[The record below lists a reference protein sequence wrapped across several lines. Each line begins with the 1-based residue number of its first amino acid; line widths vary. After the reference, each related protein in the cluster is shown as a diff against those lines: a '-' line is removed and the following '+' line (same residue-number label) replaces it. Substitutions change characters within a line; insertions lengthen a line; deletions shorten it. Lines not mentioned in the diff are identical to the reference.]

1 MAMLNLSSPQN
12 LKVAEMAIFF
22 DKLPTILVLAVMVGI
37 FVALRRHI
45 KSPRLHLWIAAW
57 GLIFV
62 HFFVQ
67 IFEPADG
74 NLTPLTFMID
84 LGCLQLSALY
94 FIASLTSFFEDRR
107 LTFSL
112 LTLTGLPALAYTAGQ
127 AYDLN
132 WRWLYISCTAIIFY
146 GTLFFVVMRRKVAAT
161 FFLWAP
167 IVAVTGTVAMVRAWH
182 GNYDFGYL
190 AILTLGFAF
199 PGFLF
204 YRRYPRWSPGVVT
217 SAGGFLLW
225 GAVFPVGHMMDIWAP
240 SLKINPELWNTP
252 KFFVAFGMILTLLE
266 DKSEFLRSARRREQ
280 KLNRQLQK
288 FSSITS
294 RLLSGVDVNSV
305 CSEIAAAIRETST
318 FDRVVIILS
327 NDGRNL
333 FCAGN
338 AGYEGDAKNL
348 VEHKCNEVWKF
359 DDLVEACTIGQRL
372 GERSVILQPEQME
385 KYGQVPSDASFEPSA
400 HWVKGNQILVL
411 LRSTRGAHVGCIGLS
426 DPRDVTRVNAEEL
439 TKIEL
444 LAGDLAVTVDNAT
457 LHRQLA
463 RAEKLAAIGQLV
475 AGVAH
480 ELNNPLTSIVGYT
493 ELISDDIPEGPARQ
507 KLDKMLREAQRMK
520 RIIENLLRFARQN
533 SLAKKSANL
542 EMLLQDVL
550 ALREYHLHNHDIE
563 VQVQIE
569 PGLPAVALDEDQFKQ
584 ILLNLLN
591 NSIDALEGL
600 SRKRIRIEA
609 SCNNGRVMLCF
620 DDNGNG
626 FTDLNRVFDPFY
638 TTKPVGKGT
647 GLGLSIC
654 YGIVKEH
661 GGEIHAENLE
671 PRGARI
677 ALELPVEVAVLAAQG
692 T

>member
-1 MAMLNLSSPQN
+1 MINLAF
-12 LKVAEMAIFF
+12 LDWKFALMAILF

-37 FVALRRHI
+37 FVALRRHV
-45 KSPRLHLWIAAW
+45 KSARLHLWITAW
-57 GLIFV
+57 ALIFI

-67 IFEPADG
+67 LFEPADG
-74 NLTPLTFMID
+74 NLTPVTFMID
-84 LGCLQLSALY
+84 LGCLQLAALF
-94 FIASLTSFFEDRR
+94 FIASLTSFFEKTR
-107 LTFSL
+107 LTVSL
-112 LTLTGLPALAYTAGQ
+112 LALTGVPAMAYTAGL
-127 AYDLN
+127 AYELN
-132 WRWLYISCTAIIFY
+132 WRWLYVSCVAIIFY
-146 GTLFFVVMRRKVAAT
+146 GAPLFVVLRRKPAIE

-167 IVAVTGTVAMVRAWH
+167 IVTVTGTVAIVRAWH
-182 GNYDFGYL
+182 GHYDFGFL
-190 AILTLGFAF
+190 ALLTLGFAL

-225 GAVFPVGHMMDIWAP
+225 GAVFPVGEIMSAWAP
-240 SLKINPELWNTP
+240 NLKVNPELWNTP

-280 KLNRQLQK
+280 KLNHQLQK
-288 FSSITS
+288 FSGITS

-305 CSEIAAAIRETST
+305 CHEIAAAIRETST

-327 NDGRNL
+327 HDGRNL
-333 FCAGN
+333 FAAGHC
-338 AGYEGDAKNL
+338 GYEGDAKNL
-348 VEHKCNEVWKF
+348 IEHRCNEVWKF
-359 DDLVEACTIGQRL
+359 DDLVEACTVGERL
-372 GERSVILQPEQME
+372 GERSVKLRPDQME
-385 KYGQVPSDASFEPSA
+385 KYGQVPSPSRFEPSQD
-400 HWVKGNQILVL
+400 WMKGSQVLVP
-411 LRSTRGAHVGCIGLS
+411 LRSMRGAHVGCIGLS
-426 DPRDVTRVNAEEL
+426 DPRDVTRVNGDEL
-439 TKIEL
+439 TRIEL
-444 LAGDLAVTVDNAT
+444 LAGDLAVTVDNAA

-480 ELNNPLTSIVGYT
+480 ELNNPLTSIIGYS
-493 ELISDDIPEGPARQ
+493 ELISDDIPKGPARE
-507 KLDKMLREAQRMK
+507 KLDKMVREAQRMK
-520 RIIENLLRFARQN
+520 RIIENLLRFARHN

-550 ALREYHLHNHDIE
+550 ALREYHLRNHDID
-563 VQVQIE
+563 VQVRIE
-569 PGLPAVALDEDQFKQ
+569 PDLPHVALDEDQFKQ

-591 NSIDALEGL
+591 NSIDALDGN

-609 SCNNGRVMLCF
+609 SCNNGRVTLRF

-626 FTDLNRVFDPFY
+626 FTDVNRVFDPFY

-661 GGEIHAENLE
+661 GGEIHAQNLE
-671 PRGARI
+671 PHGARI
-677 ALELPVEVAVLAAQG
+677 ALELPVEVASLSVHAN
-692 T
+692 

>member
-1 MAMLNLSSPQN
+1 MA
-12 LKVAEMAIFF
+12 VFF

-37 FVALRRHI
+37 FVALRRHV

-74 NLTPLTFMID
+74 NLTPLMFMID

-94 FIASLTSFFEDRR
+94 FVASLTSFFEDAR
-107 LTFSL
+107 LTISL
-112 LTLTGLPALAYTAGQ
+112 LTLTGVPALAYTAGL
-127 AYDLN
+127 AYERN
-132 WRWLYISCTAIIFY
+132 WRWLYISCAAIIFY
-146 GTLFFVVMRRKVAAT
+146 GTPLFVLLRRKVVTT

-167 IVAVTGTVAMVRAWH
+167 IVAVTGTVAMVRAWYGH
-182 GNYDFGYL
+182 FAFGFL
-190 AILTLGFAF
+190 AILTLAFAF

-225 GAVFPVGHMMDIWAP
+225 GAVFPIGQMIDVWAP
-240 SLKINPELWNTP
+240 TLKINPELWNTP

-266 DKSEFLRSARRREQ
+266 DKSEFLRSAGQREQ
-280 KLNRQLQK
+280 KLNHQLQK
-288 FSSITS
+288 FAGITS
-294 RLLSGVDVNSV
+294 RLLTGVEVNSV
-305 CSEIAAAIRETST
+305 CNEIAAAIRETST

-333 FCAGN
+333 FAAGH

-348 VEHKCNEVWKF
+348 IEHKCSEVWKF
-359 DDLVEACTIGQRL
+359 DDMVEACTIGQKL
-372 GERSVILQPEQME
+372 GERSVILRPEQME
-385 KYGQVPSDASFEPSA
+385 KYGPVPSNTSFEPSPN
-400 HWVKGNQILVL
+400 WIKGNQILVP
-411 LRSTRGAHVGCIGLS
+411 LRSMRGAHVGCIGLS

-444 LAGDLAVTVDNAT
+444 LAGDLAVTVDNAA

-493 ELISDDIPEGPARQ
+493 ELISDEVPEGPARQ
-507 KLDKMLREAQRMK
+507 KLNKMLREAQRMK

-533 SLAKKSANL
+533 SLARKSANL
-542 EMLLQDVL
+542 EVLLQDVL
-550 ALREYHLHNHDIE
+550 ALREYHLHNNDIE

-569 PGLPAVALDEDQFKQ
+569 AGLPHVALDEDQFKQ

-591 NSIDALEGL
+591 NSIDALEGN
-600 SRKRIRIEA
+600 SKKRIRIEA

-620 DDNGNG
+620 DDNGYG
-626 FTDLNRVFDPFY
+626 FADLNRVFDPFY

-671 PRGARI
+671 PHGARI
-677 ALELPVEVAVLAAQG
+677 SLELPMEAATLVAQTV
-692 T
+692 

>member
-1 MAMLNLSSPQN
+1 
-12 LKVAEMAIFF
+12 MAILF

-37 FVALRRHI
+37 FVALRRHV
-45 KSPRLHLWIAAW
+45 KSARLHLWIAAW
-57 GLIFV
+57 VLIFV

-67 IFEPADG
+67 VFEPADG
-74 NLTPLTFMID
+74 NLTPLMFMID

-94 FIASLTSFFEDRR
+94 FVASLTSFFEDTR
-107 LTFSL
+107 LTLSL
-112 LTLTGLPALAYTAGQ
+112 LVLTGVPALAYTAGL
-127 AYDLN
+127 AYELN
-132 WRWLYISCTAIIFY
+132 WRWLYISCAAIIFY
-146 GTLFFVVMRRKVAAT
+146 GAPLFVVLRRKFVLQ

-167 IVAVTGTVAMVRAWH
+167 IVAVTGTVAIVRAWH
-182 GNYDFGYL
+182 GHYAFGFL
-190 AILTLGFAF
+190 ALLTLGFAF

-204 YRRYPRWSPGVVT
+204 CRRYPRWSPGVVT

-225 GAVFPVGHMMDIWAP
+225 GAVFPVGEMMSAWAP
-240 SLKINPELWNTP
+240 NLKVNPELWNTP

-266 DKSEFLRSARRREQ
+266 DKSEFLRSAGRREQ
-280 KLNRQLQK
+280 KLNHQLQK
-288 FSSITS
+288 FSGITS
-294 RLLSGVDVNSV
+294 RLLSGEDVNSV
-305 CSEIAAAIRETST
+305 CNEIACAIRETST

-327 NDGRNL
+327 HDGRNL
-333 FCAGN
+333 FAAGHC
-338 AGYEGDAKNL
+338 GYEGDAKSL
-348 VEHKCNEVWKF
+348 IEHKCNEVWKF
-359 DDLVEACTIGQRL
+359 EDLVEACTVGERL
-372 GERSVILQPEQME
+372 GERSVKLRPEQME
-385 KYGQVPSDASFEPSA
+385 KYGQVPSATRFEPSQ
-400 HWVKGNQILVL
+400 HWMNGNQVLVP
-411 LRSTRGAHVGCIGLS
+411 LRSMRGAHVGCIGLS
-426 DPRDVTRVNAEEL
+426 DPRDVSRVNAEEL
-439 TKIEL
+439 TRIEL
-444 LAGDLAVTVDNAT
+444 LAGDLAVTVDNAA

-493 ELISDDIPEGPARQ
+493 ELITDDVPEGPARQ

-533 SLAKKSANL
+533 TLAKKSANL

-550 ALREYHLHNHDIE
+550 ALREYHLHNQDIE

-569 PGLPAVALDEDQFKQ
+569 PGLPHVALDEDQFKQ

-591 NSIDALEGL
+591 NSIDALDGN
-600 SRKRIRIEA
+600 SSKRIRIEA
-609 SCNNGRVMLCF
+609 SCDNGRVTLRF

-626 FTDLNRVFDPFY
+626 FTDVNRVFDPFF

-671 PRGARI
+671 PHGARI
-677 ALELPVEVAVLAAQG
+677 ALELPVEMTVFAAHG
-692 T
+692 I

>member
-1 MAMLNLSSPQN
+1 MTIL
-12 LKVAEMAIFF
+12 F

-37 FVALRRHI
+37 FVALRRHV
-45 KSPRLHLWIAAW
+45 KSARLHLWITAW
-57 GLIFV
+57 VLIFV

-67 IFEPADG
+67 LFEPVDG
-74 NLTPLTFMID
+74 NLTPVTFMID
-84 LGCLQLSALY
+84 LGCLQLSAIF
-94 FIASLTSFFEDRR
+94 FIASLTSFFEDTR
-107 LTFSL
+107 LTVSL
-112 LTLTGLPALAYTAGQ
+112 LVLTGVPAMTYTAGL
-127 AYDLN
+127 AYELN
-132 WRWLYISCTAIIFY
+132 WRWLYISCAAIIFY
-146 GTLFFVVMRRKVAAT
+146 GAPLFVVLRRRLIIQIL
-161 FFLWAP
+161 LWAP
-167 IVAVTGTVAMVRAWH
+167 IVAITGTVAIVRAWH
-182 GNYDFGYL
+182 GQYDFGFL
-190 AILTLGFAF
+190 AMLTLGFAL

-204 YRRYPRWSPGVVT
+204 FRRYSHWTPGVVT

-225 GAVFPVGHMMDIWAP
+225 GAVFPIGQAMSVWAP
-240 SLKINPELWNTP
+240 NLKVNPELWNTP

-266 DKSEFLRSARRREQ
+266 DKSEFLRSAGRREQ
-280 KLNRQLQK
+280 KLNHQLQK
-288 FSSITS
+288 FAGITS
-294 RLLSGVDVNSV
+294 RLLSGEDVNSV
-305 CSEIAAAIRETST
+305 CNEIAAAIRETST

-327 NDGRNL
+327 HDSRNL
-333 FCAGN
+333 FAAGHC
-338 AGYEGDAKNL
+338 GYEGDAKNL
-348 VEHKCNEVWKF
+348 IEQKCNEVWKF
-359 DDLVEACTIGQRL
+359 EDLVEACTVGQKL
-372 GERSVILQPEQME
+372 GERSVMLRPEQMQ
-385 KYGQVPSDASFEPSA
+385 KYGQIPSATMYEPSR
-400 HWVKGNQILVL
+400 HWVKGNQVLVA
-411 LRSTRGAHVGCIGLS
+411 LRSMRGAHVGCIGLS
-426 DPRDVTRVNAEEL
+426 DPRDVRRVNAEEL
-439 TKIEL
+439 TRIEL
-444 LAGDLAVTVDNAT
+444 LAGDLAVTVDNAA

-463 RAEKLAAIGQLV
+463 RSEKLAAIGQLV

-507 KLDKMLREAQRMK
+507 KLGKMLREAQRMK

-542 EMLLQDVL
+542 EVLLQDVL

-569 PGLPAVALDEDQFKQ
+569 PGLPHVALDEDQFKQ

-591 NSIDALEGL
+591 NSIDALDGN

-609 SCNNGRVMLCF
+609 SCNNGRVMLSF

-626 FTDLNRVFDPFY
+626 FTDVNRVFDPFY

-671 PRGARI
+671 PHGARI
-677 ALELPVEVAVLAAQG
+677 ALELPVEVATFAAQEI
-692 T
+692 

>member
-1 MAMLNLSSPQN
+1 
-12 LKVAEMAIFF
+12 MAILF

-45 KSPRLHLWIAAW
+45 KSPRLHLWIGAW
-57 GLIFV
+57 VLIFI

-67 IFEPADG
+67 VFEPADG
-74 NLTPLTFMID
+74 NLKPWMFMVD
-84 LGCLQLSALY
+84 LGCLQLSGLY
-94 FIASLTSFFEDRR
+94 FVASLTSFFENRF
-107 LTFSL
+107 LTFCL
-112 LTLTGLPALAYTAGQ
+112 LTLSGVPALAYTAGL

-132 WRWLYISCTAIIFY
+132 WRWLYISCAAIIFY
-146 GTLFFVVMRRKVAAT
+146 GTPLFVVLRRKVFTT
-161 FFLWAP
+161 FFVWAP
-167 IVAVTGTVAMVRAWH
+167 IVAGTGTVAMVKAWH
-182 GNYDFGYL
+182 AHYDFGFL

-204 YRRYPRWSPGVVT
+204 FRRYPRWSPGVVT

-225 GAVFPVGHMMDIWAP
+225 GAVFPIGQMMDVWAP
-240 SLKINPELWNTP
+240 NLKINPELWNTP

-266 DKSEFLRSARRREQ
+266 DKSDFLRSARRSEQ
-280 KLNRQLQK
+280 KLNHQLQK
-288 FSSITS
+288 FSGITS

-305 CSEIAAAIRETST
+305 GNEIAGAIRETST

-327 NDGRNL
+327 HDGRNL
-333 FCAGN
+333 YCAGH
-338 AGYEGDAKNL
+338 AGYEGDAKTL
-348 VEHKCNEVWKF
+348 IEHKCNEVWKF
-359 DDLVEACTIGQRL
+359 EDLVEACTVGQRL
-372 GERSVILQPEQME
+372 GERSVKLSPEQME
-385 KYGQVPSDASFEPSA
+385 KYGQVPSDARFVPSE
-400 HWVKGNQILVL
+400 HWVKGNQVLVS
-411 LRSTRGAHVGCIGLS
+411 LRSMRGAHVGCIGLS

-444 LAGDLAVTVDNAT
+444 LAADLAVTVDNTA

-463 RAEKLAAIGQLV
+463 RAEKLAAMGQLV

-493 ELISDDIPEGPARQ
+493 ELISDEVPEGPARQ

-563 VQVQIE
+563 IQLQIE
-569 PGLPAVALDEDQFKQ
+569 PGLPPVALDEDQFKQ

-591 NSIDALEGL
+591 NSIDALDGFA
-600 SRKRIRIEA
+600 RKRIRIEA

-671 PRGARI
+671 PHGARV
-677 ALELPVEVAVLAAQG
+677 ALELPVEVVAFAAQRV
-692 T
+692 

>member
-1 MAMLNLSSPQN
+1 
-12 LKVAEMAIFF
+12 MAILF

-37 FVALRRHI
+37 FVALRRHV
-45 KSPRLHLWIAAW
+45 KSARLHLWIAAW
-57 GLIFV
+57 VLIFV

-67 IFEPADG
+67 VFEPADG

-94 FIASLTSFFEDRR
+94 FVASLTSFFEDTR
-107 LTFSL
+107 LTLSL
-112 LTLTGLPALAYTAGQ
+112 LVLTGVPALAYTAGL
-127 AYDLN
+127 AYELN
-132 WRWLYISCTAIIFY
+132 WRWLYISCAAIIFY
-146 GTLFFVVMRRKVAAT
+146 GAPLFVVLRRKFVLQ

-167 IVAVTGTVAMVRAWH
+167 IVAVTGTVAIVRAWH
-182 GNYDFGYL
+182 GHYTFGFL
-190 AILTLGFAF
+190 ALLTLGFAF

-204 YRRYPRWSPGVVT
+204 CRRYPRWSPGVVT

-225 GAVFPVGHMMDIWAP
+225 GAVFPVGEMMSAWAP
-240 SLKINPELWNTP
+240 NLKVNPELWNTP

-266 DKSEFLRSARRREQ
+266 DKSEFLRSAGRREQ
-280 KLNRQLQK
+280 KLNHQLQK
-288 FSSITS
+288 FSGITS
-294 RLLSGVDVNSV
+294 RLLSGEDVNSV
-305 CSEIAAAIRETST
+305 CNEIACAIRETST

-327 NDGRNL
+327 HDGRNL
-333 FCAGN
+333 FAAGHC
-338 AGYEGDAKNL
+338 GYEGDAKSL
-348 VEHKCNEVWKF
+348 IEHKCNEVWKF
-359 DDLVEACTIGQRL
+359 EDLVEACTVGERL
-372 GERSVILQPEQME
+372 GERSVKLRPEQME
-385 KYGQVPSDASFEPSA
+385 KYGQVPSATRFEPSQ
-400 HWVKGNQILVL
+400 HWMNGNQVLVP
-411 LRSTRGAHVGCIGLS
+411 LRSMRGAHVGCIGLS
-426 DPRDVTRVNAEEL
+426 DPRDVSRVNAEEL
-439 TKIEL
+439 TRIEL
-444 LAGDLAVTVDNAT
+444 LAGDLAVTVDNAA

-493 ELISDDIPEGPARQ
+493 ELITDDVPEGPARQ

-533 SLAKKSANL
+533 TLAKKSANL

-550 ALREYHLHNHDIE
+550 ALREYHLHNQDIE

-569 PGLPAVALDEDQFKQ
+569 PGLPHVALDEDQFKQ

-591 NSIDALEGL
+591 NSIDALDGN
-600 SRKRIRIEA
+600 SSKRIRIEA
-609 SCNNGRVMLCF
+609 SCDNGRVTLRF

-626 FTDLNRVFDPFY
+626 FTDVNRVFDPFF

-671 PRGARI
+671 PHGARI
-677 ALELPVEVAVLAAQG
+677 ALELPVEMTVFAAHG
-692 T
+692 I